1 MVDTANSVNDVVY
14 RLGFSSLADLVAN
27 AVWLTRAELYQ
38 WADDAAKRLSYE
50 SGLFLAWDA
59 SITVVAGT
67 AVYSLP
73 DSHVFT
79 LAVWLGPQ
87 PLRITRVE
95 DLWALDGSWG
105 ATSGD
110 PKRCSMDAGS
120 VGTIT
125 LYPKPAQGGT
135 LGQICQEYPATI
147 SQGSSQVG
155 VPSVLQD
162 YFSYAL
168 LAGARGKESPAAM
181 GEMAEHYRKRMEM
194 YEQVIEHLWGP
205 GQ

>member
-14 RLGFSSLADLVAN
+14 RLGFLSLADLVAN

-50 SGLFLAWDA
+50 SGLFLAWTRV
-59 SITVVAGT
+59 SPWWRGRRCIPCPT
-67 AVYSLP
+67 ATS
-73 DSHVFT
+73 SRWRFG
-79 LAVWLGPQ
+79 GPE

-168 LAGARGKESPAAM
+168 LAGVWGKESPAAM
-181 GEMAEHYRKRMEM
+181 GEMAEHYRKRMEL